1 MNKKFSTL
9 LAGVAL
15 MSAFSANAAITGYSK
30 DKLHQLAMAEG
41 KVLSVTK
48 SKVTPTADSLVIADQ
63 PSALSV
69 TSEAYKKSL
78 WKITESSVDLSDVKA
93 YALTNYATGSVL
105 SLDLTK
111 APGILVAGKQAKWN
125 ITEESN
131 KISIS
136 AKIGNDTYAIYIGK
150 QDKSTVNEVLLGKGK
165 TAQAWGLSTPIART
179 LKAIDLNNLY
189 GTSFNLKFD
198 KALEGNPIDGVPLKA
213 KDVAGNV
220 ILQLNNGKYLVVD
233 STRWAN
239 TVDANQYWK
248 ITTDAMPAK
257 ALAAADYSA
266 GISASTV
273 ILENG
278 RAKQLYQFSAS
289 LNIADGYKIT
299 LTPKFLPSYVG
310 KTNADDVKTEGKDE
324 GKQTMPS
331 YDAVVNDEVAFP
343 LAYADF
349 ANSKTVMTVSTG
361 LKKADGTAKNAAL
374 STFGVAE
381 VPAAIDA
388 NYTYYVK
395 YLNKVAA
402 DGKKNKDVNKYA
414 YMDCNGNKAA
424 IAKTAQAP
432 SYMWYLNKGSLANM
446 MVTTKSY
453 GGEVYK
459 AFSFN
464 GQITLIEGSVYA
476 FGTDTIEL
484 TKGPKVADAK
494 KLGYKAVTKADEAN
508 GALSFR
514 LVSKYGNDIYVIEDK
529 GVLYALPTEMDNA
542 LKLKVVPAEEGEDAK
557 VATVTGSNGVL
568 MPTYKLTDRLGKKT
582 LKEVYSDGEWV
593 WKLTEE
599 KDGNSVT
606 TKAFSFQLSGVGEE
620 CKIVYTESNQGGSSW
635 TNALTAKSGTG
646 ILSVASEC
654 DTENNTFEFVKKDA
668 PSFGTPAR
676 GHVQITTRE
685 DDGKVIAPQKDG
697 FAALKAAGQE
707 LRSDIYTKD
716 TLTMWLDTAS
726 LTFDETMPLYYI
738 STNAFVTDSVS
749 TRNYLMNTANI
760 SAAIDAANEEA
771 KEEDEPTVAN
781 NYPFAGANFDGDVRA
796 AYITSSVWD
805 LDSIAIKGDT
815 IKIAQFNPAA
825 VAFEVAAE
833 VGDEYYRIVS
843 KLKVVN
849 GEFDAEKKVSE
860 DNLPYNEETVDKY
873 LAQLNNVLFWTADQE
888 KAEIFVIKT
897 ASTPTTN
904 EGVTAPSAIRVT
916 TKAGAVEISGAQ
928 GKKVAISNILGQ
940 VIANTVISSDN
951 VTIAA
956 PQGIVVVAVEGEAA
970 IKAII
975 E

>member
-446 MVTTKSY
+446 MVTTKSHE
-453 GGEVYK
+453 GEVYN
-459 AFSFN
+459 AFRFN

-542 LKLKVVPAEEGEDAK
+542 LKLKVVPAELEGVE
-557 VATVTGSNGVL
+557 VATVEGSNGVL
-568 MPTYKLTDRLGKKT
+568 MPAYYLTDRLGKKV
-582 LKEVYSDGEWV
+582 LSKNDNYEWQLV
-593 WKLTEE
+593 
-599 KDGNSVT
+599 
-606 TKAFSFQLSGVGEE
+606 AFNEGKIADKGQALSFQLSGVGEE
-620 CKIVYTESNQGGSSW
+620 CKMITVAEDEDEDTW
-635 TNALTAKSGTG
+635 AITAKSGTG
-646 ILSVASEC
+646 ILYVASKC
-654 DTENNTFEFVKKDA
+654 DTDNNTFEFVKKDA
-668 PSFGTPAR
+668 PLFGTPAR

-760 SAAIDAANEEA
+760 SAAIDAANNKAEMEG
-771 KEEDEPTVAN
+771 EPTVAN
-781 NYPFAGANFDGDVRA
+781 NYPFAGANWDGDVRA

-843 KLKVVN
+843 KLKAVN
-849 GEFDAEKKVSE
+849 PIFGTDEASKET
-860 DNLPYNEETVDKY
+860 LPYKEDTEDKY
-873 LAQLNNVLFWTADQE
+873 LAQLNNVLFWTADKD

-916 TKAGAVEISGAQ
+916 AKAGAVEISGAQ

-951 VTIAA
+951 ATIAA
-956 PQGIVVVAVEGEAA
+956 PQGIVLVAVEGEAA
-970 IKAII
+970 VKAII

>member
-15 MSAFSANAAITGYSK
+15 MSAFSANATITGYSK
-30 DKLHQLAMAEG
+30 DKLHQLEIATG
-41 KVLSVTK
+41 QVLSVTK
-48 SKVTPTADSLVIADQ
+48 SKVTPTADSLVIANQ
-63 PSALSV
+63 PSGLSV

-78 WKITESSVDLSDVKA
+78 WKITESSVDLSDAKA
-93 YALTNYATGSVL
+93 YTLTNYATGSVL

-125 ITEESN
+125 ITEEGG

-136 AKIGNDTYAIYIGK
+136 AKIGSDTYAIYIGK
-150 QDKSTVNEVLLGKGK
+150 QDKSTVDEVLLGKGK
-165 TAQAWGLSTPIART
+165 TAQAWALDVPTAKT
-179 LKAIDLNNLY
+179 LEAVDLNNLY
-189 GTSFNLKFD
+189 STSFKLKFD
-198 KALEGNPIDGVPLKA
+198 KALDGNPIDNVPLKA
-213 KDVAGNV
+213 KDVDGNV
-220 ILQLNNGKYLVVD
+220 TLQLNDGKYLVVD
-233 STRWAN
+233 STRWPN
-239 TVDANQYWK
+239 SVDANKYWK
-248 ITTDAMPAK
+248 ITTDAMPTK
-257 ALAAADYSA
+257 ELEAADYSA

-299 LTPKFLPSYVG
+299 LTPKYLPGYVG
-310 KTNADDVKTEGKDE
+310 KTNAAGAATEGKDE
-324 GKQTMPS
+324 DKQTMPS
-331 YDAVVNDEVAFP
+331 YDAVANGANGAVAFP

-361 LKKADGTAKNAAL
+361 LVNTTTAGVSTAKNAAL

-395 YLNKVAA
+395 YLNKYKA
-402 DGKKNKDVNKYA
+402 DGTTKNKDVNKYA
-414 YMDCNGNKAA
+414 YVTCDGGVDA

-432 SYMWYLNKGSLANM
+432 SYMWYLTNGSLANM
-446 MVTTKSY
+446 MVTR
-453 GGEVYK
+453 E
-459 AFSFN
+459 AFY

-542 LKLKVVPAEEGEDAK
+542 LKLKVVPAELVGEE
-557 VATVTGSNGVL
+557 VATVAGSNDVL
-568 MPTYKLTDRLGKKT
+568 MPAYYLTDRLGKKVLSMT
-582 LKEVYSDGEWV
+582 SSYGWQLVAFDEGEIAS
-593 WKLTEE
+593 K
-599 KDGNSVT
+599 G
-606 TKAFSFQLSGVGEE
+606 KALSFQLSGVGEE
-620 CKIVYTESNQGGSSW
+620 CKMITVAEDEDEDTW
-635 TNALTAKSGTG
+635 AITAKSGTG
-646 ILSVASEC
+646 ILYVASKC
-654 DTENNTFEFVKKDA
+654 DTDNNTFEFVKKDA

-760 SAAIDAANEEA
+760 SAAIDAANEKAVIEG
-771 KEEDEPTVAN
+771 EPTVAN
-781 NYPFAGANFDGDVRA
+781 NYPFAGANYIGDVRA

-843 KLKVVN
+843 KLKAVN
-849 GEFDAEKKVSE
+849 PIFGTDGAPEET
-860 DNLPYNEETVDKY
+860 LPYNEETADKY
-873 LAQLNNVLFWTADQE
+873 LAQLNNVLFWTADKD

-916 TKAGAVEISGAQ
+916 AKAGAVEISGAQ

-951 VTIAA
+951 ATIAA

-970 IKAII
+970 VKAII